1 MTMSDDFKALG
12 TYLKTQREAQKL
24 SIKEVEN
31 AISIRSTYLEHI
43 EEGRTKELVSSF
55 YALGFIKQYAAFLG
69 IDIEA
74 IMKENPSA
82 FKLPHEKHEFAYGIG
97 TLEMRN
103 PQGKPSKGLPLGLIL
118 GALPIV
124 AALLWGIAKLLRIL

>member
-1 MTMSDDFKALG
+1 MSDDFKALG
-12 TYLKTQREAQKL
+12 SYLKTQRESQKL

-31 AISIRSTYLEHI
+31 ATSIRSTYLEHI

-55 YALGFIKQYAAFLG
+55 YALGFIKQYATFLG
-69 IDIEA
+69 VDVES
-74 IMKENPSA
+74 IMKENPMA

-103 PQGKPSKGLPLGLIL
+103 PQSKPSKGLPLGLIL
-118 GALPIV
+118 GALPLV
-124 AALLWGIAKLLRIL
+124 GALLWGVAKLLGML